1 MDVAPTRLLPLR
13 SDRYPQ
19 NVAVTAHPRPYYY
32 LENFTVALDWLRSRY
47 RELLAAEEQQ
57 FMADFARLPVASAAL
72 VVRMIMRKGDL
83 FRTSKLDYAEI
94 GCPRQAAAPLIE
106 LGWLDPHPD
115 VSFPNLCRLLR
126 KAELWSVLGLRGA
139 ARSLR
144 KAELI
149 PFVGPI
155 ADETRPLDAW
165 WPQAPDVIFH
175 VRIAS
180 LCDRLRLMFFGN
192 FHQTWSE
199 FVLADLG
206 IFNYEKIPLDEA
218 ARAFQTRRQLEQFH
232 AIYRCRE
239 LLHAEAPLEDVLAA
253 VPAPLA
259 DTTEEGGPGSSWIE
273 AKRTKLLFV
282 IGQLYEK
289 AHELPQALEVYRGC
303 HHPEA
308 RLRTIRVLEK
318 LERYGE
324 AAELLTQ
331 VRQAPAS
338 ELEVQLSAR
347 ILPRLSRKLGVPT
360 EHPPQRA
367 CDHQQ
372 RSWDHLELQLPHPDL
387 PLGLDLPHAL
397 DPSQELNL
405 PQSLDPSQPHNL
417 RQPPNPPQRVELA
430 VSTHLSAPDAPVLY
444 VENTLINSLF
454 GLLCWN
460 AIFAPLPGA
469 FFHEFHAA
477 PADLLEADFQRRRE
491 PLFAA
496 CFAQLHSGAYRDSIL
511 RTFEE
516 KSGIQSPFVPWGALT
531 REELELA
538 LDCIPAP
545 HLQKFFE
552 RLLCDVRA
560 NRSGLP
566 DLIQLW
572 PAERRYRLIE
582 VKGPGDRLQ
591 DNQVRWLNFCLTH
604 AIPVCVCKV
613 TWQGVP
619 S

>member
-1 MDVAPTRLLPLR
+1 MDAAPTRLLPLR
-13 SDRYPQ
+13 SDRYRQ
-19 NVAVTAHPRPYYY
+19 DVAVTAHPRPYYY

-57 FMADFARLPVASAAL
+57 FMAAFARLPLASAAL

-94 GCPRQAAAPLIE
+94 GCPHQAAAPLIE
-106 LGWLDPHPD
+106 LGWVDSHPD

-155 ADETRPLDAW
+155 AEESRPLLAW
-165 WPQAPDVIFH
+165 WPQASDVIFQ
-175 VRIAS
+175 VRIAP

-192 FHQTWSE
+192 FRQTWSE

-206 IFNYEKIPLDEA
+206 IFLYEKIPLDEA
-218 ARAFQTRRQLEQFH
+218 ARAFQTRQQVEQFH

-239 LLHAEAPLEDVLAA
+239 LLHAEAPLEEVLAA

-259 DTTEEGGPGSSWIE
+259 DTTAAGGPDGSWIE
-273 AKRTKLLFV
+273 AKRAKLLFA

-289 AHELPQALEVYRGC
+289 ARELPQALEVYKGC
-303 HHPEA
+303 GHPEA
-308 RLRTIRVLEK
+308 RLRTIRVLER

-324 AAELLTQ
+324 AAELLTK

-338 ELEVQLSAR
+338 EREVQLSAR
-347 ILPRLSRKLGVPT
+347 ILPRLNRKLGVPT
-360 EHPPQRA
+360 QQPLQRA
-367 CDHQQ
+367 RHQ
-372 RSWDHLELQLPHPDL
+372 RRHSWGSLELQLPYPGA
-387 PLGLDLPHAL
+387 PQGPT
-397 DPSQELNL
+397 PSQ
-405 PQSLDPSQPHNL
+405 
-417 RQPPNPPQRVELA
+417 QRVELA
-430 VSTHLSAPDAPVLY
+430 VCAHLSTPEAPVLY

-516 KSGIQSPFVPWGALT
+516 KSGILSPFVPWGTLT

-538 LDCIPAP
+538 LDCIPAA

-591 DNQVRWLNFCLTH
+591 DNQVRWLNFCL
-604 AIPVCVCKV
+604 AQDIPVCVCKV
-613 TWQGVP
+613 TWQAVP

>member
-1 MDVAPTRLLPLR
+1 MDAAPTRLLPLR
-13 SDRYPQ
+13 SDRYRQ
-19 NVAVTAHPRPYYY
+19 EVAVTAHPRPYYY

-57 FMADFARLPVASAAL
+57 FMAAFARLPLASAAL

-83 FRTSKLDYAEI
+83 FRTSKLEYSEI
-94 GCPRQAAAPLIE
+94 GCPHQAAAPLIE
-106 LGWLDPHPD
+106 LGWVDSRPD
-115 VSFPNLCRLLR
+115 VTFPNLCRLLR

-155 ADETRPLDAW
+155 AEESRPLLAW
-165 WPQAPDVIFH
+165 WPQASDVIFQ
-175 VRIAS
+175 VRIAP

-192 FHQTWSE
+192 FRQTWSE

-206 IFNYEKIPLDEA
+206 IFLYEKIPLDEA
-218 ARAFQTRRQLEQFH
+218 ARAFQTRQQVEQFH

-259 DTTEEGGPGSSWIE
+259 DTTAEGGPDSSWIE
-273 AKRTKLLFV
+273 AKRAKLIFL
-282 IGQLYEK
+282 IGQLHEK
-289 AHELPQALEVYRGC
+289 ARELPRALEVYGAC
-303 HHPEA
+303 GHPEA
-308 RLRTIRVLEK
+308 RLRTIRILEK

-324 AAELLTQ
+324 AAALLTQ

-338 ELEVQLSAR
+338 EREVQLSAR
-347 ILPRLSRKLGVPT
+347 ILPRLNRKLGVPT
-360 EHPPQRA
+360 SPQRA
-367 CDHQQ
+367 RHHQKP
-372 RSWDHLELQLPHPDL
+372 SWGHLELQLPYPGL
-387 PLGLDLPHAL
+387 PQGASLP
-397 DPSQELNL
+397 QGLNL
-405 PQSLDPSQPHNL
+405 SHQHGLPQQPDPQPSNS
-417 RQPPNPPQRVELA
+417 PQRVELA
-430 VSTHLSAPDAPVLY
+430 VSAYLSTPEAPVLY

-477 PADLLEADFQRRRE
+477 PADLLEPDFQRRRE

-538 LDCIPAP
+538 LDCIAVA

-552 RLLCDVRA
+552 RLLSDVRA

-566 DLIQLW
+566 DLIQLR

-591 DNQVRWLNFCLTH
+591 DNQVRWLNFCVAH
-604 AIPVCVCKV
+604 DIPVCVCKV
-613 TWQGVP
+613 TWLGVP

>member
-1 MDVAPTRLLPLR
+1 MDAAPTRLLPLR
-13 SDRYPQ
+13 SDRHPQ

-94 GCPRQAAAPLIE
+94 GCPRQAAAPVIE

-175 VRIAS
+175 VRIAP

-218 ARAFQTRRQLEQFH
+218 ARAFQTRRQVEQFH
-232 AIYRCRE
+232 SIYRCRE
-239 LLHAEAPLEDVLAA
+239 LLRAEAPLEDVLAA

-318 LERYGE
+318 LERHAE
-324 AAELLTQ
+324 AADLLTQ

-338 ELEVQLSAR
+338 EWEVQLSAR
-347 ILPRLSRKLGVPT
+347 ILPRLNRKLGVLDP
-360 EHPPQRA
+360 HQPPRA
-367 CDHQQ
+367 RRH
-372 RSWDHLELQLPHPDL
+372 RHAWEELT
-387 PLGLDLPHAL
+387 LDLPHPGMRQQL
-397 DPSQELNL
+397 DPTQ
-405 PQSLDPSQPHNL
+405 QPNA
-417 RQPPNPPQRVELA
+417 PQRVELA
-430 VSTHLSAPDAPVLY
+430 VATHLTTPEAPVLY

-477 PADLLEADFQRRRE
+477 PADLHEADFHRRRE
-491 PLFAA
+491 PLFST
-496 CFAQLHSGAYRDSIL
+496 CLAQLHTGEYRDTIR
-511 RTFEE
+511 RTQEE

-538 LDCIPAP
+538 LDCIPAT

-552 RLLCDVRA
+552 RLLVDIRT

-591 DNQVRWLNFCLTH
+591 DNQVRWLTFCLAH
-604 AIPVCVCKV
+604 DIPVCVCKV
-613 TWQGVP
+613 TWQEVL

>member
-1 MDVAPTRLLPLR
+1 MDAAPTRLLPLR
-13 SDRYPQ
+13 SDRYRQ
-19 NVAVTAHPRPYYY
+19 DVAVTAHPRPYYY

-57 FMADFARLPVASAAL
+57 FMAAFARLPLASAAL

-94 GCPRQAAAPLIE
+94 GCPHQAAAPLIE
-106 LGWLDPHPD
+106 LGWVDSHPD

-155 ADETRPLDAW
+155 AEESRPLLAW
-165 WPQAPDVIFH
+165 WPQASDVIFQ
-175 VRIAS
+175 VRIAP

-192 FHQTWSE
+192 FRQTWSE

-206 IFNYEKIPLDEA
+206 IFLYEKIPLDEA
-218 ARAFQTRRQLEQFH
+218 ARAFQTRQQVEQFH

-259 DTTEEGGPGSSWIE
+259 DTTAAGETDGSWIE
-273 AKRTKLLFV
+273 AKRAKLLFV

-289 AHELPQALEVYRGC
+289 ARELPQALEVYKGC
-303 HHPEA
+303 GHPEA
-308 RLRTIRVLEK
+308 RLRTIRVLER

-324 AAELLTQ
+324 AAELLTK

-338 ELEVQLSAR
+338 EREVQLSAR
-347 ILPRLSRKLGVPT
+347 ILPRLNRKLGVPT
-360 EHPPQRA
+360 QQPLQRA
-367 CDHQQ
+367 RHQ
-372 RSWDHLELQLPHPDL
+372 RRHSWGSLELQLPYPGT
-387 PLGLDLPHAL
+387 PQGPT
-397 DPSQELNL
+397 PSQ
-405 PQSLDPSQPHNL
+405 
-417 RQPPNPPQRVELA
+417 QRVELA
-430 VSTHLSAPDAPVLY
+430 VCVHLSTPEAPVLY

-460 AIFAPLPGA
+460 VIFAPLPGA

-477 PADLLEADFQRRRE
+477 PTDLLEADFQRRRE

-538 LDCIPAP
+538 LDCIPAA

-572 PAERRYRLIE
+572 RAERRYRLIE

-591 DNQVRWLNFCLTH
+591 DNQLRWLGFCQAH
-604 AIPVCVCKV
+604 DIPVCVCKV
-613 TWQGVP
+613 AWRTEAA
-619 S
+619 

>member
-1 MDVAPTRLLPLR
+1 MDAAPARLLPLR
-13 SDRYPQ
+13 SDRYRQ
-19 NVAVTAHPRPYYY
+19 DVAVTAHPRPYYY

-57 FMADFARLPVASAAL
+57 FMAAFARLPLASAAL

-83 FRTSKLDYAEI
+83 FRTSKLEYSEI
-94 GCPRQAAAPLIE
+94 GCPHQAAAPLIE
-106 LGWLDPHPD
+106 LGWVDSRPD
-115 VSFPNLCRLLR
+115 VTFPNLCRLLR

-155 ADETRPLDAW
+155 AEESRPLQAW
-165 WPQAPDVIFH
+165 WPQASDVIFQ
-175 VRIAS
+175 VRIAP

-192 FHQTWSE
+192 FRQTWSE

-206 IFNYEKIPLDEA
+206 IFLYEKIPLDEA
-218 ARAFQTRRQLEQFH
+218 ARAFQTRQQVEQFH

-259 DTTEEGGPGSSWIE
+259 DTTAEGGPDSSWIE
-273 AKRTKLLFV
+273 AKRAKLLFA
-282 IGQLYEK
+282 IGQLHEK
-289 AHELPQALEVYRGC
+289 AHELPQALEVYGAC
-303 HHPEA
+303 GHPEA

-324 AAELLTQ
+324 AAALLTQ

-338 ELEVQLSAR
+338 EREVQLSAR
-347 ILPRLSRKLGVPT
+347 ILPRLNRKLGVPT
-360 EHPPQRA
+360 PHPPPRERH
-367 CDHQQ
+367 HQQ
-372 RSWDHLELQLPHPDL
+372 HSWEHLELQLPYPGL
-387 PLGLDLPHAL
+387 P
-397 DPSQELNL
+397 
-405 PQSLDPSQPHNL
+405 
-417 RQPPNPPQRVELA
+417 RVELA
-430 VSTHLSAPDAPVLY
+430 VSAHLSTPEAPVLY

-477 PADLLEADFQRRRE
+477 PADLLEPDFQRRRE

-531 REELELA
+531 REDLELA
-538 LDCIPAP
+538 LDCIAVA

-552 RLLCDVRA
+552 RLLSDVRA

-604 AIPVCVCKV
+604 EIPVCVCKV

>member
-1 MDVAPTRLLPLR
+1 
-13 SDRYPQ
+13 
-19 NVAVTAHPRPYYY
+19 VTAHPRPYYY

-47 RELLAAEEQQ
+47 RELLTAEEQQ
-57 FMADFARLPVASAAL
+57 FMGDFARLPVASAAL

-83 FRTSKLDYAEI
+83 FRASKLDYAEI
-94 GCPRQAAAPLIE
+94 GCPRQAAAPLID
-106 LGWLDPHPD
+106 LGWLDPNPG

-126 KAELWSVLGLRGA
+126 KAELWSILGLRGP

-155 ADETRPLDAW
+155 AAETRCLEAW
-165 WPQAPDVIFH
+165 WPEASEVIFH
-175 VRIAS
+175 VTIAP

-192 FHQTWSE
+192 FRQTWSE

-206 IFNYEKIPLDEA
+206 IFRYEKIPLEEA
-218 ARAFQTRRQLEQFH
+218 ARAFQTRQQVEQFH

-239 LLHAEAPLEDVLAA
+239 LLRAEAPLEDVLSA

-259 DTTEEGGPGSSWIE
+259 DTREEGGPDSTWIE
-273 AKRTKLLFV
+273 AKRAKLLFV

-289 AHELPQALEVYRGC
+289 ARELPRALEVYKGC

-324 AAELLTQ
+324 AADLLTRA
-331 VRQAPAS
+331 RQAPAS

-347 ILPRLSRKLGVPT
+347 ILPRLNRKLGVPT
-360 EHPPQRA
+360 RHPPPRA
-367 CDHQQ
+367 RHHRQP
-372 RSWDHLELQLPHPDL
+372 SWDNLELQLPHPGI
-387 PLGLDLPHAL
+387 PQGL
-397 DPSQELNL
+397 DPSQENGL
-405 PQSLDPSQPHNL
+405 PQQPDPQHQSNA
-417 RQPPNPPQRVELA
+417 PQRVELA
-430 VSTHLSAPDAPVLY
+430 VSAHLSTPAAPVLY
-444 VENTLINSLF
+444 VENTLINTLF
-454 GLLCWN
+454 GLLCWS

-477 PADLLEADFQRRRE
+477 PADLLEADFKRRRE
-491 PLFAA
+491 RLFCA
-496 CFAQLHSGAYRDSIL
+496 CFAQLHSGAYRDTIL
-511 RTFEE
+511 HTFEQ

-538 LDCIPAP
+538 LHCIPAT

-552 RLLCDVRA
+552 RLLGDIRT

-591 DNQVRWLNFCLTH
+591 DNQVRWLSFCLTH
-604 AIPVCVCKV
+604 SIPVCVCKV
-613 TWQGVP
+613 TWQAVP
-619 S
+619 A

>member
-1 MDVAPTRLLPLR
+1 MAALDGRGGPRSPTLAIRPLP
-13 SDRYPQ
+13 P
-19 NVAVTAHPRPYYY
+19 NAAVNAHPRPYYY
-32 LENFTVALDWLRSRY
+32 LENFTVALDWLRGRY
-47 RELLAAEEQQ
+47 RELLTDEEQR
-57 FMADFARLPVASAAL
+57 FMADFPRLPVAAAAL

-94 GCPRQAAAPLIE
+94 GCPRQASAPLIE
-106 LGWLDPHPD
+106 LGWLDPRPV
-115 VSFPNLCRLLR
+115 VSFPDLCRLLR

-149 PFVGPI
+149 PLVGPV
-155 ADETRPLDAW
+155 AEETRPLDGW
-165 WPQAPDVIFH
+165 WPQAPDAIFH
-175 VRIAS
+175 VRIAP

-206 IFNYEKIPLDEA
+206 IFQYEKIPLDEA
-218 ARAFQTRRQLEQFH
+218 ARAFQTRRQVEQFH

-253 VPAPLA
+253 VPGPLA
-259 DTTEEGGPGSSWIE
+259 ENAGTTGDGGTWIE
-273 AKRTKLLFV
+273 AKRAKLLFV
-282 IGQLYEK
+282 IGHLYEK
-289 AHELPQALEVYRGC
+289 GQELPQALDIYRSC
-303 HHPEA
+303 QHPEA
-308 RLRTIRVLEK
+308 RIRTIRVLEK
-318 LERYGE
+318 LERFAE
-324 AAELLTQ
+324 AGKLLAE

-338 ELEVQLSAR
+338 ELEAQLSAR
-347 ILPRLSRKLGVPT
+347 ILPRLNRKLGVAEP
-360 EHPPQRA
+360 
-367 CDHQQ
+367 
-372 RSWDHLELQLPHPDL
+372 
-387 PLGLDLPHAL
+387 
-397 DPSQELNL
+397 
-405 PQSLDPSQPHNL
+405 
-417 RQPPNPPQRVELA
+417 RQPPRASGRRHSWADMELELPYPDPPQRVELA
-430 VSTHLSAPDAPVLY
+430 VSAHLSTAQAPVLY
-444 VENTLINSLF
+444 VENTLLNSLF

-477 PADLLEADFQRRRE
+477 PADLLEPEFRQRRAN
-491 PLFAA
+491 LFSA

-538 LDCIPAP
+538 LDCIPAT
-545 HLQKFFE
+545 HLQTFFD
-552 RLLCDVRA
+552 RLLADVRA

-591 DNQVRWLNFCLTH
+591 DNQIRWLNFCLTH
-604 AIPVCVCKV
+604 DIPVSVCKV
-613 TWQGVP
+613 TWQAVP